1 MANIVDYQQ
10 LSFVHFGNSIFAPV
24 SIKTTI
30 IKQYISFAFSEISK
44 IISFVY
50 TFMYTFVYD
59 LMKKENVFISKI
71 YKFKFDMDNIVNI
84 IDIKI
89 ILLCIVVYFGIYI
102 YDKWNTNIVTMRIA
116 IKQLQIENELLRT
129 KIDHQYNKNNIIA
142 DEIDTIHTEVVK
154 CIKKIRKVE
163 NELKKMDYY

>member
-10 LSFVHFGNSIFAPV
+10 LSFVHFGNSMFAAV

-30 IKQYISFAFSEISK
+30 IKQYISFAFSEINK
-44 IISFVY
+44 IISFVYTFMY

-59 LMKKENVFISKI
+59 LMKKENDFISKI
-71 YKFKFDMDNIVNI
+71 YKVKFDMDNIVNI

-129 KIDHQYNKNNIIA
+129 KIDKQNDIIA
-142 DEIDTIHTEVVK
+142 SEIDTIHTEVVK
-154 CIKKIRKVE
+154 CIQKIRMFE
-163 NELKKMDYY
+163 NEKL